1 MTRSEEI
8 SRAFA
13 IGAQAGAPMM
23 LWGEPGIGKT
33 ATATAVAE
41 SLGWHL
47 EVLIGSIREATDF
60 GGLPARTDDGV
71 VLLAPAWS
79 LRIRRQHDDGRR
91 SMLFLDEL
99 TTAPPSVQ
107 AAMLRLLLER
117 VVGETALPDDVA
129 MVAAANP
136 PDSAADGYDLAPPL
150 ANRLCHL
157 DLPVDP
163 SAWATGITSG
173 WPTPRLPVLPDHW
186 TATLP
191 TWHGRTAGFITHRP
205 ALLHDLPTDLAQQG
219 RAWPSPRSWHTAS
232 RLMAAAAA
240 ADPGGGSQIEL
251 LMGCVGEGAASE
263 FLAWLD
269 AADLPDPEAVLAD
282 PRVLDL
288 PMRGDRLLATL
299 GSVVGAVAD
308 RPDHG
313 RWEAAWRVLGA
324 AAAAGQPDAAAVAA
338 RPLLALRQDRW
349 ELPPEIETF
358 SPILAAVGALT

>member
-1 MTRSEEI
+1 MTRSEDI
-8 SRAFA
+8 RRAFA

-41 SLGWHL
+41 SLGWQV

-60 GGLPARTDDGV
+60 GGMPARTEHGV
-71 VLLAPAWS
+71 ELLAPAWAVR
-79 LRIRRQHDDGRR
+79 LQDRHRDQRR

-117 VVGETALPDDVA
+117 VVGEVHLPAEVA
-129 MVAAANP
+129 VVAAANP

-157 DLPVDP
+157 ELPVDAT
-163 SAWATGITSG
+163 AWAQGLTTG
-173 WPTPRLPVLPDHW
+173 WPAPRVPVLPDGW
-186 TATLP
+186 TSALP
-191 TWHGRTAGFITHRP
+191 TWHARAAGFITHRP
-205 ALLHDLPTDLAQQG
+205 ALLHAFPADLAQQG
-219 RAWPSPRSWHTAS
+219 RAWPSPRSWQTAA
-232 RLMAAAAA
+232 RLLAAAAV

-269 AADLPDPEAVLAD
+269 AADLPDPEDVLAD
-282 PRVLDL
+282 PSVLDL
-288 PMRGDRLLATL
+288 PMRGDRLLAAL
-299 GSVVGAVAD
+299 GGVVGCVAD
-308 RPDHG
+308 RPDQD
-313 RWEAAWRVLGA
+313 RWDAAWRVLAEA
-324 AAAAGQPDAAAVAA
+324 AASGQPDAAAVVA
-338 RPLLALRQDRW
+338 RPLLAVRRDSW
-349 ELPPEIETF
+349 ELPAEIETF
-358 SPILAAVGALT
+358 SPILAAAGAL